1 MIVLLSVDVIVLG
14 ANIQKLFM
22 IASILTKNSKKFG
35 SVEYLSYICGED
47 LINKYSYYEKI
58 Y

>member
-22 IASILTKNSKKFG
+22 IASILTKKTVKSLEVWN
-35 SVEYLSYICGED
+35 ICN
-47 LINKYSYYEKI
+47 IFAAKT
-58 Y
+58 